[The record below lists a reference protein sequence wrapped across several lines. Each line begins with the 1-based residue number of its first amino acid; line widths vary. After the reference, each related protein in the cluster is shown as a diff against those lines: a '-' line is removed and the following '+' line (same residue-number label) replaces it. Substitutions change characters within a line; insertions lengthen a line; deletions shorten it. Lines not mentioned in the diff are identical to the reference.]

1 MKSMANLYLKYFID
15 QAILY
20 RQENHPIMSEQE
32 LRDGQVFR
40 YMDQYE
46 TVDVDVRYSKTLEGF
61 KAFKIRVN
69 KEPVVITKDFIFV
82 KSKLRELISK
92 YGLIE

>member
-1 MKSMANLYLKYFID
+1 MPYFID

-20 RQENHPIMSEQE
+20 RQENQPIMSEQE
-32 LRDGQVFR
+32 LHDGQVFR
-40 YMDQYE
+40 YMDLYE
-46 TVDVDVRYSKTLEGF
+46 TVEVDVQYSKTLEGF

-69 KEPVVITKDFIFV
+69 KKPVVISKDFIFV